1 MRHSR
6 ILLSTLICVVV
17 FHVAAALNSSAQ
29 IANSQDA
36 DAAGEIAR
44 RPNVI
49 VILTD
54 DMGYADLGISGG
66 EQILTPNIDRLVN
79 DGVNFTNAYVTAS
92 VCCPSRAGLL
102 TGRYQQR
109 FGHEFNNFAIPT
121 EGYTQDDMGLSVD
134 ERTIGNAFQDGGYA
148 TMCVGK
154 WHMGGGEKFDP
165 SQRGFD
171 EVFAIE
177 AGHRSYW
184 PYTGEARRAN
194 RIQISDDELLPEEQV
209 TYLTDDL
216 TNAAVGFIERH
227 QDEPFFIYLAYNAPH
242 GPMHGKEADEEFYGS
257 ISDQRRRTYAAMMKA
272 LDEGIGKVQQTIADN
287 GLAKDTLIVFT
298 NDNGGAT
305 SNGSDNG
312 PFRGMKGSKWEG
324 GVRVPFSLTW
334 HQNLPRGAAYEL
346 PVSTL
351 DILPT
356 TLAAAGIE
364 YQGLPLDGVNL
375 LPFIAD
381 PESGSPHDALFWRRG
396 VAAAVRMGDWK
407 LIRVE
412 GNPDLLFNLAAD
424 RGERN
429 DVAPDHPE
437 KVVMLKNRLA
447 EWENELAPPKWTE
460 GEKWSRNQV
469 LKHQMQVQTRQQ
481 ERKYP

>member
-1 MRHSR
+1 MNRYH
-6 ILLSTLICVVV
+6 V
-17 FHVAAALNSSAQ
+17 VAALLIGVLAFNEAH
-29 IANSQDA
+29 AK
-36 DAAGEIAR
+36 

-54 DMGYADLGISGG
+54 DMGYADLGVTGG
-66 EQILTPNIDRLVN
+66 SQILTPHIDQLVA

-121 EGYTQDDMGLSVD
+121 EGYTADDMGLSVD
-134 ERTIGNAFQDGGYA
+134 ERTIGNAFQDAGYV
-148 TMCVGK
+148 TQCVGK
-154 WHMGGGEKFDP
+154 WHMGGGSKYDP
-165 SQRGFD
+165 SWRGFD

-184 PYTGEARRAN
+184 PYPGNANRSN
-194 RIQISDDELLPEEQV
+194 RIQISATELLPEEQV

-216 TNAAVGFIERH
+216 TDAAVEFIGRH
-227 QDEPFFIYLAYNAPH
+227 QDDPFFIYLAYNAPH
-242 GPMHGKEADEEFYGS
+242 GPLHGKEADKEFYDS
-257 ISDQRRRTYAAMMKA
+257 ISDSKRRTYAAMMKA
-272 LDEGIGKVQQTIADN
+272 LDEGIGRVRQSLVDRELDQ
-287 GLAKDTLIVFT
+287 DTLIVFA

-312 PFRGMKGSKWEG
+312 PYRGMKGSKWEG
-324 GVRVPFSLTW
+324 GIRIPFCMTW
-334 HQNLPRGAAYEL
+334 PGHLPGGFSFDA

-356 TLAAAGIE
+356 TLAAAE
-364 YQGLPLDGVNL
+364 ATYQGLPLDGVNL

-381 PESGSPHDALFWRRG
+381 PTSGPPHDALFWRRG

-412 GNPDLLFNLAAD
+412 GNPDLLFNLASD
-424 RGERN
+424 PGEGN
-429 DVAPDHPE
+429 DVASDHPE
-437 KVVMLKNRLA
+437 KVTLMKRRLA
-447 EWENELAPPKWTE
+447 EWESELAPPKWTE

-469 LKHQMQVQTRQQ
+469 LKHQMHVQTRQQ